1 MAVEQQRPNQPL
13 IGPLIERR
21 LHRRYQPRRKLACEA
36 ELPTGGTVRG
46 EVQDLSAGGL
56 SFLCSRGW
64 KQGDMVRVRMLSPA
78 GTFSLSAELRVLR
91 SARLRTGDWFV
102 AGAFQVPLGPTE
114 MAPFLI
120 DG

>member
-1 MAVEQQRPNQPL
+1 MPAEQRRPFLTP

-21 LHRRYQPRRKLACEA
+21 LHRRYHPRRKLVCEA
-36 ELPTGGTVRG
+36 EVPGDGTARG

-64 KQGDMVRVRMLSPA
+64 KNGELVRVRMLSPA
-78 GTFSLSAELRVLR
+78 GTFSLSAELRVIR

-102 AGAFQVPLGPTE
+102 AGAFQTPLGPSE